1 VRAAPVRRRYRAAR
15 AHRAIQ
21 PGRKDPV
28 LGAGSENWID
38 RRIDPRDRGVPNV
51 VDLTLVSNARRILRT
66 VLDERGL
73 GFFLLASSRAP
84 KLDPRR
90 IAWVVSAARRQ
101 ASRRGRKDPD
111 ALSRTR
117 RVIRKELIRRLSEA
131 MLQAG
136 L

>member
-1 VRAAPVRRRYRAAR
+1 M
-15 AHRAIQ
+15 
-21 PGRKDPV
+21 
-28 LGAGSENWID
+28 
-38 RRIDPRDRGVPNV
+38 PNV

>member
-1 VRAAPVRRRYRAAR
+1 M
-15 AHRAIQ
+15 
-21 PGRKDPV
+21 
-28 LGAGSENWID
+28 
-38 RRIDPRDRGVPNV
+38 PNV

-66 VLDERGL
+66 VLDERGM
-73 GFFLLASSRAP
+73 GFFLVSSSRSP

-101 ASRRGRKDPD
+101 ASQRARRDPD

-117 RVIRKELIRRLSEA
+117 RVVRKELIRRLSDA

>member
-1 VRAAPVRRRYRAAR
+1 MIQFFVRRA
-15 AHRAIQ
+15 
-21 PGRKDPV
+21 KN
-28 LGAGSENWID
+28 GSSGGSILEIAV
-38 RRIDPRDRGVPNV
+38 VPNV
-51 VDLTLVSNARRILRT
+51 VDLTLVSCARRILRT
-66 VLDERGL
+66 VLEERGL
-73 GFFLLASSRAP
+73 GFFLLSSSRTP

-101 ASRRGRKDPD
+101 ASARGRRDPD

-117 RVIRKELIRRLSEA
+117 RVIRRELVRRLADA